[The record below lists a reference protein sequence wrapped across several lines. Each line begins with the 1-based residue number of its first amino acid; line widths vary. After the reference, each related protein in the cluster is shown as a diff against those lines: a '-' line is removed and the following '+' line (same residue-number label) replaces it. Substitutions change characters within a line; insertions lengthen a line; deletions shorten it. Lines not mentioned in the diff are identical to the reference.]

1 MEAFEIHILG
11 CGCAKPTVRH
21 NPSAQVVN
29 VRGKLFLIDCGEG
42 TQLQMRK
49 MHLNLVGIHAV
60 FISHLHGDHCFGL
73 PGLIA
78 TLSLLKRTEALHIY
92 ANKALQEIMQPF
104 LSFFCR
110 SLSFE
115 VVYHPISHTDAAVI
129 YEDRSLSVRTIPL
142 HHSVP
147 SCGFLFNEK
156 PNLPH
161 IRRDMI
167 DFLNIPHYAIRAIK
181 EGEDWTDSDGKVWP
195 HEKLVTPATPSRAYA
210 YMSDT
215 GFVPQVAPLIHGV
228 DLLYHEATYIERDA
242 DSASKYLHSTA
253 SQAAETARLA
263 EVKRLLLGHFS
274 SRYEDENVILGEA
287 TPIFPDA
294 EMADEGMVIRL

>member
-1 MEAFEIHILG
+1 MEPFDVHILG

-21 NPSAQVVN
+21 NPSAQIVN

-49 MHLNLVGIHAV
+49 IHLNLVSVHAV

-78 TLSLLKRTEALHIY
+78 TLSLLKRTEDLHIY
-92 ANKALQEIMQPF
+92 AHKALEGAMQPF
-104 LSFFCR
+104 LAFFCR
-110 SLSFE
+110 SLSFN
-115 VVYHPISHTDAAVI
+115 VIYHPISHTESKVI
-129 YEDRSLSVRTIPL
+129 YEDRSLTVQTIPL
-142 HHSVP
+142 QHSVP
-147 SCGFLFNEK
+147 SCGFLFKEK

-167 DFLNIPHYAIRAIK
+167 DFLKIPHYAIRAIK
-181 EGEDWTDSDGKVWP
+181 EGGDWTDSEGKVYP
-195 HEKLVTPATPSRAYA
+195 HERLVTPATPSRVYA

-215 GFVPQVAPLIHGV
+215 GFVPQVAPLIQNV
-228 DLLYHEATYIERDA
+228 DLLYHEATYMEKDA
-242 DSASKYLHSTA
+242 DSAQKYLHSTA

-263 EVKRLLLGHFS
+263 GAKRLLLGHFS
-274 SRYEDENVILGEA
+274 SRYDDENMILAEA
-287 TPIFPDA
+287 TPIFPNTSLA
-294 EMADEGMVIRL
+294 NEGMVIPV